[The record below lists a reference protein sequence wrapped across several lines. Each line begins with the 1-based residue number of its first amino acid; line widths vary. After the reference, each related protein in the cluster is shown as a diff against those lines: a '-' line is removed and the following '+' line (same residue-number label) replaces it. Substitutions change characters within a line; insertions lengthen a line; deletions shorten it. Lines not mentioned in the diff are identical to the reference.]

1 MRVCVTYIDLDLH
14 TYSVCESFEIGG
26 RAARVGKLL
35 CRRHVS
41 FACCVAS
48 VQNFLTDD
56 GRCDRTD
63 RRHDTNEYQSSPYGC
78 FYRGVCKHATR
89 TAYSVYGF
97 EGHHTYRLDLVIEGW
112 DVATYKT
119 MEVIIAW
126 NLDKKPNIKVVEG
139 MEGCSLVGFNSH
151 SITVAGDRS
160 GSECSLHFQ
169 AATPLSN
176 EVLTDAKVLCAPI
189 HVMACP
195 PPPSS
200 PPPAPPI
207 SPPHSPHPLMPPPFP
222 PGYPPGEPP
231 PPRTPPP
238 SRPPTLPPPASPS
251 PPPPVEPPF
260 MWLQPGP
267 PPAPRSPLAPE
278 SLAVRASWLS
288 MSSMMYSS
296 SIMMMMV
303 ACTVGCA
310 AYCRRRMAALQEKEH
325 KMLEAQWDDRTCG
338 DGGARAAGA
347 TAPRKNGRTSKHDKT
362 AKKKN
367 GRVLIPN
374 YDPFEGTYSEPEPH
388 QSQ

>member
-1 MRVCVTYIDLDLH
+1 MCYLHRSDLH

-56 GRCDRTD
+56 GRATVLIDDT
-63 RRHDTNEYQSSPYGC
+63 DTNEYQSSPYGC

-238 SRPPTLPPPASPS
+238 SRPPTPPPASPS
-251 PPPPVEPPF
+251 PPPPVGLRSCGCSPDCR
-260 MWLQPGP
+260 LQI
-267 PPAPRSPLAPE
+267 ALAP

-288 MSSMMYSS
+288 MSSMMYWQYHDDDGGMHCWLCNLLSK
-296 SIMMMMV
+296 
-303 ACTVGCA
+303 THG
-310 AYCRRRMAALQEKEH
+310 RLEH
-325 KMLEAQWDDRTCG
+325 KMLEPVGWC
-338 DGGARAAGA
+338 RAEMGRVRWSHSA
-347 TAPRKNGRTSKHDKT
+347 TQNGRTSKHDKT

-367 GRVLIPN
+367 GEVLIPN
-374 YDPFEGTYSEPEPH
+374 YDPFEGTYSRQSL